1 MKKNNKFLLIYGI
14 AIIIA
19 LACILFVIP
28 DSFFG
33 AKYEKNY
40 KKYFGEN
47 TQTTSEENKV
57 NSQTTKN
64 KKKHY

>member
-1 MKKNNKFLLIYGI
+1 MKKNIKFLLVYGVVI
-14 AIIIA
+14 VIA

-47 TQTTSEENKV
+47 TQTNNNENKV
-57 NSQTTKN
+57 EFTDYEKQKW
-64 KKKHY
+64 